1 MQASA
6 IPLAK
11 ADSGDS
17 FVPVP
22 ATRRSRSRSHSVLKD
37 EIKPVNT
44 IEDDKLS
51 LEVPG

>member
-1 MQASA
+1 MRASA

-11 ADSGDS
+11 AESGDS

-37 EIKPVNT
+37 ENKPINSM
-44 IEDDKLS
+44 EDDKLN